1 MEKKRATTY
10 IPIQN
15 RKGCQPP
22 MALNVVR
29 FMDFRLKSFQ
39 RDNELF
45 NLCITKELTPYFIRL

>member
-22 MALNVVR
+22 IALKVVR
-29 FMDFRLKSFQ
+29 FMDLRLK
-39 RDNELF
+39 LF
-45 NLCITKELTPYFIRL
+45 SKADLLLFGTV